1 MDALKNLIGKKVE
14 VYCTVVDDD
23 FFSFEGNENLDYAII
38 QGNKCISFNAEVISI
53 EIDDYYFYEKQEP
66 IYITVNCKPIGEI
79 PIGFDLFDYE
89 EVTLDLIRYNG
100 N

>member
-53 EIDDYYFYEKQEP
+53 EIDDYYFYEKQEQ
-66 IYITVNCKPIGEI
+66 IYITVYVKPIGIVPVGIDEC
-79 PIGFDLFDYE
+79 DYE
-89 EVTLDLIRYNG
+89 TTLEYIRYNG